1 MIRRPPRSTQSRSSA
16 ASDVYKRQPL
26 IGLTATPFR
35 NTNVEETDRLAGRYD
50 RNRLDREAFTG
61 EPYEELQ
68 RRRILA
74 RGKNR
79 VLAGVDVEFS
89 AGDHAEI
96 DKYNRLP
103 NKVESRLGKDR
114 ERNRRLVESVASLPK
129 AVSYT
134 HLRAHETRHDLV

>member
-74 RGKNR
+74 RVKHR
-79 VLAGVDVEFS
+79 VLEGVDVEFS

-114 ERNRRLVESVASLPK
+114 ERNRRIVESVASLPK
-129 AVSYT
+129 DWTVLLFATSVDNA
-134 HLRAHETRHDLV
+134 R